1 MNKYFTAILLSLTAT
16 TSFANQNTINTVK
29 STIKSTL
36 KDPDSAIFKDV
47 KVVTNSKG
55 EKSICG
61 SYNAKNSYG
70 GYVGYKGFSADVKTG
85 TIKSLE
91 GLDDYVLNGCSGRT
105 AELNLL
111 QEKKNQEKNTYIN
124 SRGSNIC
131 KAHGEF
137 LVKVYKNK
145 KSANLAFEEI
155 KQSIENNTKDYEY
168 ITTNNNRFAKK
179 YYYKEYKPSV
189 EEYAHILSQVSTSS
203 AIDIRYDSG
212 YKLENTLRKV
222 LVGCNENQYKLYE
235 GNMGNFR
242 QQTKE
247 EEKEEE
253 IAKTK
258 AIELWKVDVVN
269 LAMRNWEKPSSADNE
284 IDTEIAVLVDNKG
297 KLLNLHW
304 VKRTNNRTV
313 DRSIVNAFKKAQ
325 FFKAPPTPMPT
336 FRVVVSFPPKAV
348 KTSEQ

>member
-1 MNKYFTAILLSLTAT
+1 MNKYFTAILLALTAT
-16 TSFANQNTINTVK
+16 TSFANQNAINIVK

-36 KDPDSAIFKDV
+36 KDPESAIFKDV
-47 KVVTNSKG
+47 KIVTNSKG

-91 GLDDYVLNGCSGRT
+91 GLDDYVLNGCSGRA

-111 QEKKNQEKNTYIN
+111 QEKKNQEKNTYIYYR
-124 SRGSNIC
+124 SSEIC
-131 KAHGEF
+131 KAYGEF

-155 KQSIENNTKDYEY
+155 KQSIENNTEDYRY
-168 ITTNNNRFAKK
+168 ITTNNNSFAKK

-189 EEYAHILSQVSTSS
+189 EEYAQILSQVSTYS
-203 AIDIRYDSG
+203 AIDIRFNSG
-212 YKLENTLRKV
+212 YKLENTLREV
-222 LVGCNENQYKLYE
+222 LANCKGNQYKLYE

-242 QQTKE
+242 QHTKE
-247 EEKEEE
+247 EEL
-253 IAKTK
+253 AKTN
-258 AIELWKVDVVN
+258 AIELWKADVVN
-269 LAMRNWEKPSSADNE
+269 LAMKNWEKPSSIDNE
-284 IDTEIAVLVDNKG
+284 ISTEIAVMVDNTG
-297 KLLNLHW
+297 KLLNISW
-304 VKRTNNRTV
+304 VERTNNKTV
-313 DRSIVNAFKKAQ
+313 DRSIVNAFKKAKV
-325 FFKAPPTPMPT
+325 FKAPPTPLPT
-336 FRVVVSFPPKAV
+336 FTVVVSFPPKAV